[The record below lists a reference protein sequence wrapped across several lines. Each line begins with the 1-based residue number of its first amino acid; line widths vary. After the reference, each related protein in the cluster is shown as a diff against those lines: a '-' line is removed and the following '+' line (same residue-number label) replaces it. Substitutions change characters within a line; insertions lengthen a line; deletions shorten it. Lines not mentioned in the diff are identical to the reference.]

1 MPAYL
6 YATNV
11 SPRDRFEQL
20 EIQMDNGSTAV
31 INRGSAYSLSANEV
45 VRARR
50 FVVLLDAATVT
61 ATPRVVTSLPVVGNF
76 SNGDVPVW
84 SKSLASFVAGGIG
97 NPTLRF
103 EQDAAALVTSRAH
116 HASRP
121 VSYNRARL
129 TADAVASSTVSIV
142 TVNVNGVIKA
152 TLGLSSGQSSA
163 ITVISVTAVD
173 GDAITVTRVS
183 TEGGGVVVELDNS

>member
-103 EQDAAALVTSRAH
+103 EQDAAA
-116 HASRP
+116 
-121 VSYNRARL
+121 
-129 TADAVASSTVSIV
+129 
-142 TVNVNGVIKA
+142 
-152 TLGLSSGQSSA
+152 
-163 ITVISVTAVD
+163 
-173 GDAITVTRVS
+173 
-183 TEGGGVVVELDNS
+183 